1 MALELNNGTF
11 ILTLKLL
18 FTLIFIVV
26 SQNSYASPSETLE
39 ELLQEYK
46 GDVVYVDFW
55 ASWCTPCRKSF
66 PWMNELQT
74 QHQNLR
80 IISINVDQ
88 NKGFAA
94 EFLKETPANFPIIY
108 DPKGVLAK
116 KYKLRGMPSSYIFNK
131 KGQLTA
137 THVGFNKK
145 KQQKYEVEI
154 KALLNE

>member
-1 MALELNNGTF
+1 MALKLNNGTF

-18 FTLIFIVV
+18 FTLIFLIV
-26 SQNSYASPSETLE
+26 SQNSYASPSEKLE
-39 ELLQEYK
+39 ELLQQYK
-46 GDVVYVDFW
+46 GDVIYVDFW

-74 QHQNLR
+74 QHQNLK

-88 NKGFAA
+88 NKDFAA
-94 EFLKETPANFPIIY
+94 EFLKGTPANFPIIY

-116 KYKLRGMPSSYIFNK
+116 KYKLRGMPSSYIYNK
-131 KGQLTA
+131 KGQLTS